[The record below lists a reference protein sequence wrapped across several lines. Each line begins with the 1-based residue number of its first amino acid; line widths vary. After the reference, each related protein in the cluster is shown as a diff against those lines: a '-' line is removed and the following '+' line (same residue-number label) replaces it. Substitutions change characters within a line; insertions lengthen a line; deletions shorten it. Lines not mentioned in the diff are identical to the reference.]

1 MTTKATYRQSFKQKV
16 LFCLPMLC
24 LMVMTAC
31 GNLYTGDETLF
42 DPDRDETIKEESVPV
57 MVAFDDPYYNI
68 LNRGVGKID
77 PEDEW
82 FDEKLNPKDEN
93 GISIKELK
101 PAFYVYAFRKYMGP
115 YGYNI
120 TRELDPDICLVDGS
134 TGNQAEEAKNLQNPN
149 LAIHGKQAYYNG
161 NGSFAN
167 WFYEDEKLFYSDTE
181 QSLSFDFFA
190 YHVDDSEAG
199 DVVRTDDYISFPIKI
214 DGSQDLMWGKAEL
227 TEEQL
232 ATIAAIE
239 DEEKKEQVERFYYS
253 TYSGRYNIWP
263 ILQMEHQM
271 AYIKFNLIA
280 GNAFG
285 DPVKVHDIK
294 IETPTEGTFVVVS
307 KDSNKEPGATFVGN
321 AGVEQLPLR
330 NFKNGKPILKESDNE
345 EDDTWAKRDIQLQY
359 NEDGTRPSGIPVGEL
374 LIPPGK
380 DVVLHTWL
388 SNLDTYDKVEQ
399 TYKVEHTY
407 IPIKT
412 NNVEEGFV
420 KGRTY
425 NINITVY
432 GPKQISIDVE
442 ASPWKDGGDVDIDME
457 DDIIN
462 KDK

>member
-1 MTTKATYRQSFKQKV
+1 MTTKATYRKTFKQK
-16 LFCLPMLC
+16 LPFCLLMLC

-31 GNLYTGDETLF
+31 GNLYTGEETLF
-42 DPDRDETIKEESVPV
+42 NPGLDGSIQEESVPV

-68 LNRGVGKID
+68 LSRGVGKID

-82 FDEKLNPKDEN
+82 FDDKLNPKDEN
-93 GISIKELK
+93 GAPIKEEK
-101 PAFYVYAFRKYMGP
+101 PAFYVYAFRKHMGP

-134 TGNQAEEAKNLQNPN
+134 TGTQAEEAKNLQKPN
-149 LAIHGKQAYYNG
+149 LAIHGKRAYYNG

-167 WFYEDEKLFYSDTE
+167 WFYEDEKLFYSNIE

-199 DVVRTDDYISFPIKI
+199 DIVRTDDYISFPVKI

-227 TEEQL
+227 TKEQL

-239 DEEKKEQVERFYYS
+239 DEEKKEQIERFYYS

-263 ILQMEHQM
+263 IFQMKHQM

-307 KDSNKEPGATFVGN
+307 KDPNKTLGATFVGN
-321 AGVEQLPLR
+321 AGVEQLALR
-330 NFKNGKPILKESDNE
+330 NLKNGKPILKESDND

-359 NEDGTRPSGIPVGEL
+359 NEDGTRPPGIPVGEL

-380 DVVLHTWL
+380 EVILHTWL
-388 SNLDTYDKVEQ
+388 SNLDTKEE
-399 TYKVEHTY
+399 VEHTY

-412 NNVEEGFV
+412 NNEEEGFV

-442 ASPWKDGGDVDIDME
+442 ATPWKDGGDVEVDME
-457 DDIIN
+457 DDIIKN
-462 KDK
+462 K